1 MMSMSNMGICG
12 EFQLGCWISES
23 YVKIVKYLQP
33 FAYCVVFPA
42 TKNPPIYRRILKLYG
57 AGDGTRTRDTLLGR
71 QALYH

>member
-12 EFQLGCWISES
+12 EFQLGCWISKS

-33 FAYCVVFPA
+33 FACYVVFPA

>member
-12 EFQLGCWISES
+12 DFQLGCWISKS
-23 YVKIVKYLQP
+23 YVERQVFVTTCFLGSLSNDEKTRP
-33 FAYCVVFPA
+33 FGRV
-42 TKNPPIYRRILKLYG
+42 LKLGG